1 MTIDPQEFLLSVF
14 HAAVKE
20 AQPKLCLPYFFPAR
34 PKGKIVVIGAG
45 KASAAMAAVA
55 EDHYASEIGGLVIT
69 RFGYAVECG
78 KIEIIE
84 AGHPIP
90 DIYGYN
96 ATLKMLKVL
105 AGLSKNDLVLCL
117 LSGGGSSLLTFPAE
131 GLSLEDKQHIN
142 EILIRSGA
150 TINEINIIR
159 KHLSQVKGG
168 RLAQVCMPAELVTL
182 VISDVVG
189 DDLSAIASG
198 PTVPDPSTYADALMV
213 VKKYGLEL
221 PISAMLILQAGR
233 DETPKPGN
241 RNFHNNTIK
250 VIANSDISL
259 AAAAKV
265 AEEAGIKPIML
276 GNYFEGEARDFGRK
290 MAQVV
295 AGHMKKA
302 PCILLSGGELTVK
315 VKGSGKGGPN
325 TEFLVALAMEL
336 KGVKRVFSIACDT
349 DGTDGSSDNAGAMIT
364 PDTLRR
370 AEKLGLDPA
379 DTLNRNDAYNFFCA
393 LGDLIISGPTYTNVN
408 DFRAIMITS

>member
-1 MTIDPQEFLLSVF
+1 
-14 HAAVKE
+14 
-20 AQPKLCLPYFFPAR
+20 
-34 PKGKIVVIGAG
+34 
-45 KASAAMAAVA
+45 
-55 EDHYASEIGGLVIT
+55 
-69 RFGYAVECG
+69 
-78 KIEIIE
+78 
-84 AGHPIP
+84 
-90 DIYGYN
+90 
-96 ATLKMLKVL
+96 
-105 AGLSKNDLVLCL
+105 
-117 LSGGGSSLLTFPAE
+117 
-131 GLSLEDKQHIN
+131 
-142 EILIRSGA
+142 
-150 TINEINIIR
+150 
-159 KHLSQVKGG
+159 
-168 RLAQVCMPAELVTL
+168 MPAELVTL

-259 AAAAKV
+259 TAAAKV
-265 AEEAGIKPIML
+265 AEEAGIKPIVL

-295 AGHMKKA
+295 AGYMKKA

-336 KGVKRVFSIACDT
+336 KGVKGVFSIACDT

-379 DTLNRNDAYNFFCA
+379 DTLNRNDAYNFFYA
-393 LGDLIISGPTYTNVN
+393 LDDLIISGPTYTNVN

>member
-150 TINEINIIR
+150 PINEINIIR

-259 AAAAKV
+259 TAAAKV
-265 AEEAGIKPIML
+265 AEEAGVKPIML

-290 MAQVV
+290 MAKVV

-336 KGVKRVFSIACDT
+336 KGVKGVFSIACDT

-379 DTLNRNDAYNFFCA
+379 DTLNRNDAYNFFYA
-393 LGDLIISGPTYTNVN
+393 LDDLIISGPTYTNVN

>member
-259 AAAAKV
+259 TAAAKV
-265 AEEAGIKPIML
+265 AEEAGVKPIML

-290 MAQVV
+290 MAKVV

-336 KGVKRVFSIACDT
+336 KGLKRVFSIACDT

>member
-259 AAAAKV
+259 TAAAKV

-295 AGHMKKA
+295 AGYMKKA

-336 KGVKRVFSIACDT
+336 KGVKGVFSIACDT

>member
-150 TINEINIIR
+150 AINEINIIR

-259 AAAAKV
+259 TAAAKV
-265 AEEAGIKPIML
+265 AEEAGVKPIML

-290 MAQVV
+290 MAKVV

-336 KGVKRVFSIACDT
+336 KGVKGVFSIACDT

-379 DTLNRNDAYNFFCA
+379 DTLNRNDAYNFF
-393 LGDLIISGPTYTNVN
+393 T
-408 DFRAIMITS
+408 RWMI

>member
-259 AAAAKV
+259 TAAAKV
-265 AEEAGIKPIML
+265 AEEAGVKPIML

-290 MAQVV
+290 MAKVV

-336 KGVKRVFSIACDT
+336 KGVKGVFSIACDT

>member
-259 AAAAKV
+259 TAAAKV
-265 AEEAGIKPIML
+265 AEEAGVKPIML

-290 MAQVV
+290 MAKVV